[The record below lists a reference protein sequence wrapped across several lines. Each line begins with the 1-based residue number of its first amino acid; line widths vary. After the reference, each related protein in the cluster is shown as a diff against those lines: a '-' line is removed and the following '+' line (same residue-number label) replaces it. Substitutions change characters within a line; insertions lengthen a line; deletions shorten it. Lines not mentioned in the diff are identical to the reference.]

1 MAEEGQRMMPTTCEN
16 LDRFYSLLARLAA
29 ATGQGR
35 LLREL
40 PPRSSLPDRGVYFFL
55 EPGEHRVANPSV
67 MRVVRV
73 GTHGVSSGSKST
85 LHGRLKQHLGTRSG
99 GGHHRGSIF
108 RRHVGDALLARDG
121 IRLATWGVGSST
133 PQSVR
138 NNESAVAAEAACEKR
153 VSAYIGAMSVL
164 WVHVPDESGPNS
176 ARAFIERNA
185 IAMLSNQFA
194 PIDSASENW
203 LGRFSPR
210 NAIRDSALWNLN
222 HVTEV
227 CDPLFLDQLESF
239 VALTHNGSPSAT
251 GMHLTA

>member
-1 MAEEGQRMMPTTCEN
+1 MMQTMCEN
-16 LDRFYSLLARLAA
+16 LDRFYSLLARLGEGP
-29 ATGQGR
+29 GQGR
-35 LLREL
+35 PLREL
-40 PPRSSLPDRGVYFFL
+40 PPRSSLPERGVYFFL
-55 EPGEHRVANPSV
+55 EPGEHRAANPNV

-73 GTHGVSSGSKST
+73 GTHAVSSGSKST
-85 LHGRLKQHLGTRSG
+85 LHGRLKQHLGPRTG

-121 IRLATWGVGSST
+121 ISLATWGVGSSA
-133 PQSVR
+133 PP
-138 NNESAVAAEAACEKR
+138 AVGDSEIARAAEAACEKR
-153 VSAYIGAMSVL
+153 VSEFIGAMSVL

-194 PIDSASENW
+194 PIDSASESW

-210 NAIRDSALWNLN
+210 NAILDSALWNLN

-227 CDPLFLDQLESF
+227 CDPLFLEKLESF
-239 VALTHNGSPSAT
+239 VLAQAHVSCAE
-251 GMHLTA
+251 